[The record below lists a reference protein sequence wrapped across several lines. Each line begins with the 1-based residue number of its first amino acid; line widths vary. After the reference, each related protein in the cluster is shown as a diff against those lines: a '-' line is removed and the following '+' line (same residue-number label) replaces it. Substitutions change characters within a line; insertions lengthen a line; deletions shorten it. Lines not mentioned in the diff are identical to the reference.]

1 MKDPKNLTIAMLCV
15 SAAILATVLF
25 LLLAADQ
32 ARADTPVRGGDY
44 IMVTGAYSGLID
56 LLYIVDRSQQKLNA
70 YALDLNRRD
79 LLIKSQVNLKLTFQ
93 RGRAAAGGG

>member
-15 SAAILATVLF
+15 SAAILTTA
-25 LLLAADQ
+25 LLLLPGADQ

-44 IMVTGAYSGLID
+44 IMVTGAYSSLID

-70 YALDLNRRD
+70 YVLDLNRSD
-79 LLIKSQVNLKLTFQ
+79 LLIKSQINLKLTFQ
-93 RGRAAAGGG
+93 RGRAGEGG